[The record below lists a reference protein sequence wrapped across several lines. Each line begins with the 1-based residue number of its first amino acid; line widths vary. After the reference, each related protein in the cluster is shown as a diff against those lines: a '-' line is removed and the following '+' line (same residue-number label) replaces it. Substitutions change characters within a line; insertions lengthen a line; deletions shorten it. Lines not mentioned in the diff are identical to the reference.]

1 MLTLVREGNGVLVYG
16 AVQRMQSICRK
27 PSGYP
32 AAQKRGNRSEE
43 VVEGHRGK
51 AAEKQTFAREGNH
64 IQRAIMACIKLC
76 GNKAAQRCLQ
86 QLLTRYQDQK

>member
-1 MLTLVREGNGVLVYG
+1 
-16 AVQRMQSICRK
+16 MQSICRK

-51 AAEKQTFAREGNH
+51 AAEKQIFTRKRNH
-64 IQRAIMACIKLC
+64 TQRAIMPSTKLR
-76 GNKAAQRCLQ
+76 GNKAAQRSFQ
-86 QLLTRYQDQK
+86 KLLARCQDQK

>member
-1 MLTLVREGNGVLVYG
+1 MEF
-16 AVQRMQSICRK
+16 VQRMQSICRK

-51 AAEKQTFAREGNH
+51 AAEKQTFTREGNH
-64 IQRAIMACIKLC
+64 IQRAKMPCTKLC
-76 GNKAAQRCLQ
+76 GNEAAQSSFQ
-86 QLLTRYQDQK
+86 KLLVRSQDQK

>member
-1 MLTLVREGNGVLVYG
+1 
-16 AVQRMQSICRK
+16 MQSICRK

-51 AAEKQTFAREGNH
+51 AAEKETFIAEGNH
-64 IQRAIMACIKLC
+64 IQRERI
-76 GNKAAQRCLQ
+76 
-86 QLLTRYQDQK
+86 

>member
-1 MLTLVREGNGVLVYG
+1 
-16 AVQRMQSICRK
+16 VQRTQSICRK

-51 AAEKQTFAREGNH
+51 AAEKETFTRGKPYTKRKNFIHETMWERRNTEKLAETFSKTSGPAVILTCIANQTASLE
-64 IQRAIMACIKLC
+64 
-76 GNKAAQRCLQ
+76 
-86 QLLTRYQDQK
+86 